1 VPVTFDSNIY
11 VSAFEFGGVC
21 IKLLE
26 MAQDGVLD
34 VAISPAILAETQRVL
49 QRKFGWPES
58 ALANIKTILESCTQ
72 MVTPTET
79 ISAVQDDPDDNRI
92 LECAKASGSNAII
105 TRDKHLLQ
113 LESYEGIAIVT
124 VADFLRGQ
132 ARER

>member
-1 VPVTFDSNIY
+1 
-11 VSAFEFGGVC
+11 
-21 IKLLE
+21 
-26 MAQDGVLD
+26 
-34 VAISPAILAETQRVL
+34 
-49 QRKFGWPES
+49 
-58 ALANIKTILESCTQ
+58 